1 MKGKPTSFDIAYK
14 AGVSQATVSRA
25 LRGSPLVSSETRRRI
40 QAIAKELNYKVD
52 KNASALRR
60 QHSETIAL
68 LLFEDPTSDDS
79 LINPFFLSM
88 LGSITRAC
96 ARRGYDLLV
105 SFQQLSD
112 DWHADFQD
120 SHKADGIIM
129 LGYGDYT
136 EVLPKLQRLVDQ
148 GTHCVRWG
156 AIVEGQ
162 PDVSIGCDNV
172 QGGHAIT
179 QHLLSL
185 GRRNIAFIGDVS
197 AGAPEFADRYR
208 GHAQALAEVGL
219 AANPAWQITARDST
233 EIVGADAARELLL
246 RDAPIDAI
254 FAASDLLAIGA
265 MRALLDEGVRV
276 PIDIAVVGF
285 DDIPMAAFASP
296 PLTTVAQDSKR
307 AGELLVDTLIRQIQ
321 GQPTASQMLPA
332 RVVVRR
338 SCGSG

>member
-25 LRGSPLVSSETRRRI
+25 LRGSPLVSSETRRRV
-40 QAIAKELNYKVD
+40 QSIAKELNYKVD

-60 QHSETIAL
+60 QRAQTIAL

-79 LINPFFLSM
+79 LINPFFVSM
-88 LGSITRAC
+88 LSSITRAS

-105 SFQQLSD
+105 SFQQFSD
-112 DWHADFQD
+112 DWHADYQD

-136 EVLPKLQRLVDQ
+136 QALPKLERLVGQ

-162 PDVSIGCDNV
+162 PDTSIGCDNL
-172 QGGHAIT
+172 QGGQAIT
-179 QHLLSL
+179 EHLLSQ
-185 GRRNIAFIGDVS
+185 GRRRIAFIGDIS
-197 AGAPEFADRYR
+197 PACPEFADRYR
-208 GHAQALAEVGL
+208 GHVRALQAHGLQAKAQWRVE
-219 AANPAWQITARDST
+219 ARDST
-233 EIVGADAARELLL
+233 ELVGADAARELLV
-246 RDAPIDAI
+246 RDANVDAI

-265 MRALLDEGVRV
+265 MRALIDQGVRV

-285 DDIPMAAFASP
+285 DDIPMAAFSSP
-296 PLTTVAQDSKR
+296 PLTTVAQDAKL
-307 AGELLVDTLIRQIQ
+307 AGEMLVDTLLRQIN
-321 GQPTASQMLPA
+321 GQPTQSQMIPT
-332 RVVVRR
+332 RIVVRR
-338 SCGSG
+338 SG